1 MTVLCGQML
10 IAESALAQAGP
21 EPDEDP
27 ADESAASGSADKGD
41 SKTSSEG
48 PNLKKTTTPGA
59 NQKKAKA
66 GAKTP
71 AKAPSSPWGA
81 IDGIEPTPAF
91 GGPDVQMQPD
101 WNAAT
106 SPDAEVSYPWIEHHG
121 YLRVRADLFHNF
133 DLGTYR
139 RDLSLSSSPVP
150 PPLTEE
156 ADQTNGQP
164 GDEEASYNQGANS
177 QAGANMR
184 LRYMPTIHVS
194 KTLRI
199 NTVIDIMDNLVL
211 GSTPDGGTR
220 YGRPLRADAP
230 IEFTSDN
237 QRPIDREY
245 DGRDDVQVKQ
255 LWGEW
260 VNPLGTVLVG
270 RTPRHWG
277 LGMMWNNGYC
287 LDCNYG
293 DNVDTIMA
301 VANLFDTY
309 LSLSWDFPAEGAT
322 SFSGLD
328 NYDNQQQG
336 QPFDLDNRDDAFQWT
351 VALFNKPL
359 SRSEKEVRNRAL
371 NVERKSTFD
380 WGVLNIIRRQG
391 LTSELSNPDEG
402 QNTLRDVKAFMYTPD
417 VWLKYQ
423 YNPKPG
429 VSYRLEFEGALN
441 LGQITEYPNEVLLR
455 RDRQECLDNT
465 IDTANIDDCPSDQVV
480 QPRERNIQQWGY
492 ALEFDHRIKKFQW
505 GIRHGAASGD
515 DRPIGF
521 GVLDDASVDVNDL
534 RDDSMNAFLFD
545 RDYIVDLILFREIIG
560 SVTNAAYFKPYL
572 QYDFV
577 YEPELK
583 EFWGF
588 SLGAMYAFALDPDA
602 TPGQSRPLGLEFDLE
617 FYITEVDRFRWSL
630 AYGLM
635 FPFSGFDLLDPQDLL
650 RGVPA
655 SDANV
660 LAEPSAAQTIQ
671 MNLGIEF

>member
-1 MTVLCGQML
+1 MFVSQM
-10 IAESALAQAGP
+10 ALAQSGP
-21 EPDEDP
+21 ESDEDP
-27 ADESAASGSADKGD
+27 ADEI
-41 SKTSSEG
+41 SSESSTAPTEEG
-48 PNLKKTTTPGA
+48 TAAP
-59 NQKKAKA
+59 
-66 GAKTP
+66 TP
-71 AKAPSSPWGA
+71 APAADPKPDQAPGPWGA
-81 IDGIEPTPAF
+81 VDGIEAVPTF
-91 GGPDVQMQPD
+91 GGPDVAMQPD

-106 SPDAEVSYPWIEHHG
+106 SPEAEVAFPWIEHHG
-121 YLRVRADLFHNF
+121 YFRARADLFHNF

-139 RDLSLSSSPVP
+139 RDLNLSSSPVP
-150 PPLTEE
+150 PPLTEQP
-156 ADQTNGQP
+156 DQTNGQP
-164 GDEEASYNQGANS
+164 GDEEASYDQGANS
-177 QAGANMR
+177 QAGVNIR

-199 NTVIDIMDNLVL
+199 NAVIDIMDNLVL
-211 GSTPDGGTR
+211 GSTPDAGPR

-230 IEFTSDN
+230 IEFTSDT
-237 QRPIDREY
+237 QRPMDREW
-245 DGRDDVQVKQ
+245 DGRDDVQIKQ
-255 LWGEW
+255 LWAEW

-270 RTPRHWG
+270 RLPRNWG

-293 DNVDTIMA
+293 DNVDSIMA

-309 LSLSWDFPAEGAT
+309 LSVSWDFPAEGTT
-322 SFSGLD
+322 SFSGRD
-328 NYDNQQQG
+328 SYDNQQQG

-359 SRSEKEVRNRAL
+359 TRREKEIRNRAL
-371 NVERKSTFD
+371 HIDREATFD

-402 QNTLRDVKAFMYTPD
+402 QDILRDVKAFMYTPD
-417 VWLKYQ
+417 VWLRYQ
-423 YNPKPG
+423 YNPRPD
-429 VSYRLEFEGALN
+429 VSYRLEFEAALN
-441 LGQITEYPNEVLLR
+441 LGKIDEYPDEVLLR
-455 RDRQECLDNT
+455 RDSQECLDT
-465 IDTANIDDCPSDQVV
+465 SIDTANIDDCPSSQRVN
-480 QPRERNIQQWGY
+480 PREREIRQWGY

-505 GIRHGAASGD
+505 GVRHGAASGD
-515 DRPIGF
+515 SRPVSF
-521 GVLDDASVDVNDL
+521 GVLDEANVDVNDL
-534 RDDSMNAFLFD
+534 RDDSLNGFLFD

-583 EFWGF
+583 EYWGF
-588 SLGAMYAFALDPDA
+588 NLGAMYAMALDPDA

-630 AYGLM
+630 AYGLL
-635 FPFSGFDLLDPQDLL
+635 FPFSGFDLIDPQDLL

-655 SDANV
+655 SEANV

-671 MNLGIEF
+671 MNLAIEF